1 MSFKK
6 ILKSQSIQLIPLN
19 KATVLVLI
27 IAVSLFSSPAL
38 ADSYK
43 SKANLKGIKEIQNQL
58 DKSVMITKII
68 KSRFLQ
74 VLYVVTI
81 ETCAGKD
88 KLYSPELELKSDKES
103 ITIKISG
110 LIMPKT
116 CRIGEFFIRA
126 GNPDSISVSF
136 SNPSSDLQKIPH

>member
-1 MSFKK
+1 M
-6 ILKSQSIQLIPLN
+6 N
-19 KATVLVLI
+19 KAIALVFVI
-27 IAVSLFSSPAL
+27 SVSLFSSPTI

-43 SKANLKGIKEIQNQL
+43 SNLKGIKEIQNQL
-58 DKSVMITKII
+58 DKSVMITKIT

-74 VLYVVTI
+74 VLYIVTI

-110 LIMPKT
+110 LIMPQT
-116 CRIGEFFIRA
+116 CRTGEFFIRA

-136 SNPSSDLQKIPH
+136 SNPDSDLHKIPH

>member
-1 MSFKK
+1 M
-6 ILKSQSIQLIPLN
+6 N
-19 KATVLVLI
+19 KTTVFVFII
-27 IAVSLFSSPAL
+27 IASLFSSTAF

-43 SKANLKGIKEIQNQL
+43 SKANFKGIKEIQNQL
-58 DKSVMITKII
+58 DKSVLITKIT

-74 VLYVVTI
+74 VLYIVTI

-116 CRIGEFFIRA
+116 CRTGEFFIRA

-136 SNPSSDLQKIPH
+136 SNPSSDLQRIPH